1 MAIIKEKTAK
11 RGPQNDFLFVSS
23 CKTVLFFEAQNTS
36 ILSNYP
42 NFLFS
47 GIIHPNWLWGFLPK
61 SRGLLAFLVESAYFS
76 ALFFILISMTI
87 TLPAD
92 IQAKVN
98 TWLSDEFDSQTRSE
112 IQKMVDEGNETELVD
127 SFYKNLEF
135 GTGGLR
141 GIMGPGTNRMNIYT
155 VGMATQG
162 LCNYLKNSFPNR
174 EIAVAIA
181 HDSRNNSPLFAKTTA
196 DVFTANGIKVYF
208 FSELRP
214 TPELSFAIR
223 HFGCQSGVVITASHN
238 PKEYN
243 GYKAYWDDGAQ
254 MISPHDKNTIAEVE
268 KITSLSQVNRKGN
281 PALLVP
287 VLEEVDTAYLD
298 RIAGLSISGDAI
310 KRQKN
315 LKIVYS
321 SLHGTGI
328 TLVPR
333 ILEKMGFENVHIVQA
348 QATPD
353 GNFPTVVYPNPE
365 ETEAMTLGLKMAE
378 DLDADLVMA
387 TDPDSDRVGLGVKN
401 PDGKWQLLNGN
412 QISTLLVYYMLNAWR
427 NAGKITGN
435 EMVIKTIVT
444 TDIQDKMAEAFGVK
458 CFNTLTGFKYIASI
472 IRENEGKLRFIVGGE
487 ESYGYLVGDFV
498 RDKDAIASCAMI
510 AEMVAFA
517 KDKGLSLYDL
527 MIEIYRQF
535 GFYKEDLISI
545 TKKGKT
551 GAEEI
556 QAMMAGYRSHPPAQ
570 IAGSEVVKI
579 FDYKESTVLDVKTGT
594 KTTIEMEK
602 SNVLQFLTADGWKIS
617 ARPSGTEP
625 KIKFYFSVNEPLHNA
640 ADFKKVEASLD
651 SKIRAIIQSMGL
663 K

>member
-1 MAIIKEKTAK
+1 MA
-11 RGPQNDFLFVSS
+11 LSS
-23 CKTVLFFEAQNTS
+23 
-36 ILSNYP
+36 
-42 NFLFS
+42 
-47 GIIHPNWLWGFLPK
+47 
-61 SRGLLAFLVESAYFS
+61 
-76 ALFFILISMTI
+76 
-87 TLPAD
+87 D

-98 TWLSDEFDSQTRSE
+98 QWLSDEFDATTRAS
-112 IQKMVDEGNETELVD
+112 IQKLIDDQNETELVD

-141 GIMGPGTNRMNIYT
+141 GIMGAGTNRINVYT
-155 VGMATQG
+155 ISMATQG
-162 LCNYLKNSFPNR
+162 LCNYLKKTYPDSP
-174 EIAVAIA
+174 ISVAVA

-243 GYKAYWDDGAQ
+243 GYKAYWNDGAQ
-254 MISPHDKNTIAEVE
+254 MLAPHDKNTIDEVD
-268 KITSLSQVNRKGN
+268 KILSITQVKREGN

-287 VLEEVDTAYLD
+287 VLEDVDKIYLD
-298 RIAGLSISGDAI
+298 RIVGSSISKEAI
-310 KRQKN
+310 ERQKD

-328 TLVPR
+328 TLVPKV
-333 ILEKMGFENVHIVQA
+333 LSQLGFTNVNVVTA

-365 ETEAMTLGLKMAE
+365 ETEAMTLGLKLAE

-387 TDPDSDRVGLGVKN
+387 TDPDADRVGLGLKN

-412 QISTLLVYYMLNAWR
+412 QISTLLIYYMLNAWR
-427 NAGKITGN
+427 NAGKITGH
-435 EMVIKTIVT
+435 EMIIKTIVT
-444 TDIQDKMAEAFGVK
+444 TDIQDKMAEAYGVK
-458 CFNTLTGFKYIASI
+458 CFNTLTGFKHIAKI
-472 IRENEGKLRFIVGGE
+472 IREQEGKLKFIVGGE
-487 ESYGYLVGDFV
+487 ESYGYMVGDFV
-498 RDKDAIASCAMI
+498 RDKDAVAACAMI

-517 KDKGLSLYDL
+517 KDKGLTLFDL
-527 MIEIYRQF
+527 LIEIFKQF

-556 QAMMAGYRSHPPAQ
+556 QAMMAGYRSNPPTS
-570 IAGSEVVKI
+570 IAGSEVLKI
-579 FDYKESTVLDVKTGT
+579 YDYKESTVLDLKTGE
-594 KTTIEMEK
+594 KSPILLDK
-602 SNVLQFLTADGWKIS
+602 SNVLQFLTADGSKIS

-625 KIKFYFSVNEPLHNA
+625 KIKFYFSVNESLSQ
-640 ADFKKVEASLD
+640 ASD
-651 SKIRAIIQSMGL
+651 YSKIEKKLDEKIEAIVKDLGL
-663 K
+663 R